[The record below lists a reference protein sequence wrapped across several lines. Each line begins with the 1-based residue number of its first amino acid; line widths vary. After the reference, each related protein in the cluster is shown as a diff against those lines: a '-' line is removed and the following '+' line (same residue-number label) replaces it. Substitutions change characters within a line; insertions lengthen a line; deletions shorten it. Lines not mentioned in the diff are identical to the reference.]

1 MLRSLLVSVVL
12 FAPQSLTAAEK
23 VSVTNYYV
31 VNLEEVPAGEDV
43 FWKEDNYGT
52 YTVDEGPIDAGFVR
66 CVGSGFGG
74 PSGINGGGVCVY
86 GVDEDTFTMRWS
98 VVSFGL
104 NQWQIVSSTG
114 KYSGMTGSGTT
125 KTRVASKYL
134 ALPHRISDWEGEVTL
149 PTGD

>member
-52 YTVDEGPIDAGFVR
+52 YTVDEGPIDSGFVR

-74 PSGINGGGVCVY
+74 PSGVSGGGVCVY
-86 GVDEDTFTMRWS
+86 GQEEDTFTMRWE
-98 VVSFGL
+98 VVAFGV
-104 NQWQIVSSTG
+104 NNWRIVSSTG

-125 KTRVASKYL
+125 KTRVASKFL
-134 ALPHRISDWEGEVTL
+134 ALPHRISDWEGEVAF
-149 PTGD
+149 PARD